1 MIHFSIRASLLRSL
15 AAVLSGL
22 VAVLGFASAANA
34 VTLDF
39 NVPSGNFT
47 TPGNWVDST
56 NPIPAPT
63 SATPTVA
70 DQAFVRNGGT
80 VTINSN
86 VQMLQMRIGH
96 ENVVTNPDYDSSGT
110 VDAGD
115 YVLWRKG
122 GPLAN
127 DATPDTVGPDDY
139 SWWRYR
145 FGGTP
150 LQQEIGLPGTVNW
163 TAGEITGPYPDPD
176 TPSDIYSGGPD
187 IRVGRVRTTN
197 SAVDEITGTV
207 VQNGATTKLLLPYR
221 QSMLTIGDGT
231 AGTHTPTS
239 SYTLANGTIGLAIG
253 SNNLGTRGTNDNDGI
268 LVRNG
273 TFTMTGGQIID
284 VTPADYSTV
293 GLTAQRFLTIGTASG
308 SGPGDEAVATATFSG
323 GTVNVLGGIR
333 VATANNSRGYLNI
346 NGPVTIVTGGDTSIG
361 YEPTGTGHTNA
372 VGEMNMSAG
381 SFQVGRTDI
390 DPNTGSAYPLAGRLQ
405 IGNRGKGILNMS
417 GGSISVTTDIRVAAE
432 QAAGGSAINMT
443 GGTITTPALD
453 IRNKTGSVAELGGSV
468 ILDGPSAVFTQ
479 SGSGGAIIGNN
490 GMGLFEVRQG
500 TATLGGGGSSIQ
512 LGATAN
518 SAATINVKGGKL
530 TLGGPVNRSNLSSTA
545 PVIGLTGGIVEFNN
559 TVSSAAQSFHANLT
573 LDTGSTTK
581 LITKAGAL
589 QQVNVG
595 SSSPAIPANF
605 DMKSG
610 SWDLEIGAHTA
621 LGADWFNA
629 ANGTASLT
637 GGTLNISY
645 LSGFTPNPNEAFTI
659 LKGSAGV
666 TLNSAAVTIA
676 GSGAGNWVLQTS
688 GATDIQLK
696 YVGPGAGAGGGLGTA
711 SVPEPSSVAL
721 VVLAA
726 IGVLGGKRTRLQ
738 PSV

>member
-1 MIHFSIRASLLRSL
+1 MIHFSNCASLLGRL

-22 VAVLGFASAANA
+22 VAVLGLVSAASA

-39 NVPSGNFT
+39 NVANGNFT
-47 TPGNWVDST
+47 TAGNWVDST

-80 VTINSN
+80 VTVNSD
-86 VQMLQMRIGH
+86 VQVLQLRIGH
-96 ENVVTNPDYDSSGT
+96 ENVVTNPDYDNNGV
-110 VDAGD
+110 VDASD

-122 GPLAN
+122 GPLQN
-127 DATPDTVGPDDY
+127 DATPDSVGPDDY
-139 SWWRYR
+139 TYWRYR

-150 LQQEIGLPGTVNW
+150 LLEEIGKSGTLMW
-163 TAGEITGPYPDPD
+163 TAGEITGQGNIAG
-176 TPSDIYSGGPD
+176 DIYSGGPD

-197 SAVDEITGTV
+197 AAVDQVTGTV
-207 VQNGATTKLLLPYR
+207 VQNGATTKLLLPYS
-221 QSMLTIGDGT
+221 QSKLTIGDGT
-231 AGTHTPTS
+231 AGTHAPTS
-239 SYTLANGTIGLAIG
+239 SYTLANGTIGLAVG
-253 SNNLGTRGTNDNDGI
+253 SNALGTDGTNGDDGI

-284 VTPADYSTV
+284 VTPSDYSIT
-293 GLTAQRFLTIGTASG
+293 GLTAQRFLTVGTASG
-308 SGPGDEAVATATFSG
+308 SGPGDEAVATANLSG
-323 GTVNVLGGIR
+323 GTINVLGGIR

-346 NGPVTIVTGGDTSIG
+346 NGPVTIITGGDTSIG
-361 YEPTGTGHTNA
+361 YQPNSNGTNG

-390 DPNTGSAYPLAGRLQ
+390 NPNTGSAYPLSGRLQ
-405 IGNRGKGILNMS
+405 IGNRGKGTLNMS
-417 GGSISVTTDIRVAAE
+417 GGTISVTTDIRVAAE

-443 GGTITTPALD
+443 GGTITTPGLD

-468 ILDGPSAVFTQ
+468 ILDGPGAVFTQ

-530 TLGGPVNRSNLSSTA
+530 TLGGPVNRTNLSSTA

-559 TVSSAAQSFHANLT
+559 TVSSAAQSFQANLT

-581 LITKAGAL
+581 LITKAGAV

-605 DMKSG
+605 TMKSG

-621 LGADWFNA
+621 LGADWFNT

-645 LSGFTPNPNEAFTI
+645 LPGFTPNPNEAFTI
-659 LKGSAGV
+659 IKGSAGV
-666 TLNSAAVTIA
+666 TLNSAAVTIT
-676 GSGAGNWVLQTS
+676 GSGAGNWVLQTA
-688 GATDIQLK
+688 GTTDIQLK
-696 YVGPGAGAGGGLGTA
+696 YVVPGAGAGLGTA

-726 IGVLGGKRTRLQ
+726 VGMLGTKRAR
-738 PSV
+738 S